1 MKSKKTDERV
11 FGPVSA
17 PSGYCRG
24 RARSRQRQRVALRR
38 NVLGAESLE
47 RRQLLAADVTISF
60 TAGLLQIE
68 GTEAADAFILRQDG
82 PAIEVSYVSGSGTA
96 GLRRIPAGV
105 SRVEIV
111 GGAGRDLVV
120 VRNGSFPGGIS
131 VSGGAEADLV
141 ISRSAVTLPDATA
154 GDVFLRFRDA
164 ALLDDLAITTR
175 RVEAANF
182 ANEATYAGK
191 LLRKSET
198 WTADGQRVE
207 LAWDGTGVIAKS
219 TFVGSRL
226 ALSEIWDTAG
236 GYQRTFTPA
245 NGSSLSETFRDGV
258 RRIEEKQ
265 SGAVVIR
272 TTWDDSGFIMRQS
285 MDGENLLLE
294 EAWDGKGAY
303 RRTWSDASGR
313 GYEEAFDGEI
323 PKLRA
328 VTEGDRQVR
337 NAWGDDGNRVR
348 EVTVAGVLQRRDQW
362 DREGRQLT
370 TTFSNGQ
377 AVLRDTFVAGRQV
390 QREAWTG
397 DQLIRT
403 AWNES
408 NDRLR
413 QTLIGDRVIREAEIK
428 ATGETRVTEWLAD
441 KVVRTS
447 TDSSGNCSIETLV
460 SDVVQSRE
468 LRLTDGGVVLTTF
481 DPATGKP
488 VREDRTS
495 GDKTQTQ
502 TTEWFETRVV
512 RRTTREGV
520 LVAREV
526 WKDGGLIRTM
536 WDGSGNKQREAF
548 EGSDRES
555 LAEGTKVSEG
565 VTAPNGDQIQTTWEV
580 DGTKQTL
587 GVRDGTVVM
596 AELIKGDDRQV
607 IFRGTGGYHAEVFVG
622 SNLVER
628 TQSLDDGTY
637 QTRKFTNGV
646 LTYEY
651 CVDRSGR
658 TQKTTWYD
666 EYTGNSSLTGFE
678 TVKRRLMTDGRRR
691 LSEVTNETSVT
702 RTMWTGDGTTPDST
716 YYREVEYL
724 KNAWWMPMGATDT
737 RREIKFY
744 DSGTLVYLARV
755 RVDGNSSLL
764 VNTPSAAWDAM
775 QAGRFGLT
783 GSDDIFALSDTGGT
797 FNLGGVVG
805 FVVGTWK
812 GENPDNPITIDIG
825 PIRDIQDGLKNSFAD
840 VNHAI
845 DVNLRNLGKDLQTV
859 LGGIDFSKLKLP
871 SLEGV
876 NVGAF
881 AGIGSIKWSGL
892 DSLPAFKGNPFA
904 KIGSLQDIRWEN
916 PRSWVS
922 EKWNDFS
929 KWLAKVDPIKAVE
942 SVLPG
947 SSNRPRKVQYFNEYL
962 MELHGYTRDQAL
974 LIVDLVYA
982 KEPGLRGRFLA
993 EYNALLAQQGQK
1005 VYQRYFDDATAPAL
1019 DGAGHAAL
1027 QQTGKTRALNRLLS
1041 QYGLNPDGT
1050 KKPVAVTNPG
1060 MGLEE
1065 GGDIP
1070 LPEVGLS
1077 RWGEIPKDE
1086 NGGGG
1091 GKGWNFDPTT
1101 FNVPPPK
1108 QDAQRPPPSRPD
1120 SEDERKQRK
1129 ADEAWMREVEKK
1141 RKDNDRVRTSQE
1153 ITERF
1158 PTRIVEST
1166 TRELKTYAAA
1176 KGKEVATLYDAVEQ
1190 TLRIGGSFGVGFS
1203 EGAVA
1208 TVEGLGK
1215 SIVAAL
1221 DADTW
1226 KSLGTSVR
1234 KSGRD
1239 FMNAK
1244 DKSKF
1249 VADFGN
1255 SACSALEDGALK
1267 MIDEWEKAGPEDRA
1281 RMIGKLAGQVATDA
1295 VLNSLGS
1302 KIMQA
1307 AGDAALMGRKTK
1319 AAVDKVA
1326 EGEEFVT
1333 LEIKVKARV
1342 NDTYVAAPGETKART
1357 ALNEI
1362 SAESMRKKLRE
1373 EAGMDPEHARRLA
1386 GFSKEKQMVVVVK
1399 GANVNSLQY
1408 QGKKGYGAKPV
1419 DLKLKTNESTGLV
1432 TASRQV
1438 DGALFDARGKVVAGY
1453 SVRKDGWIVGPD
1465 GAKSNYRLDR
1475 GHVVDAKGTK
1485 FYSDYD
1491 VISVDAAPLPG
1502 SNTWTMVSTGDAT
1515 TGPGRIVDEMNAAIL
1530 GPNRKENIVMHGAN
1544 RENVGKTA
1552 GGIYQILTPDIKDTF
1567 VVADFDGTIYHLN
1580 QAATKDFLKQR
1591 NIPWEI
1597 DGL

>member
-1 MKSKKTDERV
+1 M
-11 FGPVSA
+11 
-17 PSGYCRG
+17 
-24 RARSRQRQRVALRR
+24 
-38 NVLGAESLE
+38 
-47 RRQLLAADVTISF
+47 AADVTISF
-60 TAGLLQIE
+60 TAGLLRVE
-68 GTEAADAFILRQDG
+68 GTEGADAFILRQDG
-82 PAIEVSYVSGSGTA
+82 PAVEVSYVSGGGA
-96 GLRRIPAGV
+96 VGFRRFSVGD

-131 VSGGAEADLV
+131 VSGGEEADLV

-154 GDVFLRFRDA
+154 GDVFLPFRDA
-164 ALLDDLAITTR
+164 TLLDDLAITTR
-175 RVEAANF
+175 RVEATNF
-182 ANEATYAGK
+182 ANEAAYAGK

-207 LAWDGTGVIAKS
+207 LAWDGAGAIARS

-236 GYQRTFTPA
+236 GYQRTVTPA
-245 NGSSLSETFRDGV
+245 DGSSLRETFRDGV

-265 SGAVVIR
+265 SGTVVIR

-285 MDGENLLLE
+285 MDGANLLLE

-313 GYEEAFDGEI
+313 GYEEVFDGEI

-328 VTEGDRQVR
+328 VSAGDRQVR

-348 EVTVAGVLQRRDQW
+348 EVTVAGILQRRDQW

-377 AVLRDTFVAGRQV
+377 PVLRDTFVAGRQV
-390 QREAWTG
+390 QREVWTG

-413 QTLIGDRVIREAEIK
+413 QTLIGDRVIRQAELK

-447 TDSSGNCSIETLV
+447 TDSSGNSSIETLV
-460 SDVVQSRE
+460 GDVVQSRE
-468 LRLTDGGVVLTTF
+468 LRLTDGGVVLTSF
-481 DPATGKP
+481 DSATGKP
-488 VREDRTS
+488 LREDRTS
-495 GDKTQTQ
+495 GDKTQAQ

-512 RRTTREGV
+512 RRTTRDGV
-520 LVAREV
+520 LAAREV
-526 WKDGGLIRTM
+526 WKDGGLIRTT
-536 WDGSGNKQREAF
+536 WDGVGNVQREVF

-555 LAEGTKVSEG
+555 LAEGTKVSEC
-565 VTAPNGDQIQTTWEV
+565 VTAPSGDQIQTTWEA
-580 DGTKQTL
+580 DGTKETL

-596 AELIKGDDRQV
+596 DEWAKGEDRQV
-607 IFRGTGGYHAEVFVG
+607 IFRGTGGYQAEVYVG
-622 SNLVER
+622 SNLIER
-628 TQSLDDGTY
+628 IQSLDDGTY
-637 QTRKFTNGV
+637 QTQRFTNGV

-658 TQKTTWYD
+658 TQTTTWAD

-678 TVKRRLMTDGRRR
+678 TVRRRLMTDGRRR
-691 LSEVTNETSVT
+691 LSEVTYETSVT
-702 RTMWTGDGTTPDST
+702 RTMWTGDGTTPGST
-716 YYREVEYL
+716 YYIEVEYL
-724 KNAWWMPMGATDT
+724 ANAWWMPLGATDT
-737 RREIKFY
+737 RREIRFY
-744 DSGTLVYLARV
+744 DNGTLVYLAKV
-755 RVDGNSSLL
+755 QVDGRSSEL
-764 VNTPSAAWDAM
+764 VKKPSAAWNSM

-783 GSDDIFALSDTGGT
+783 SSDDIFALSESGET

-805 FVVGTWK
+805 FIIGTWK
-812 GENPDNPITIDIG
+812 GENPDNPISIDIG
-825 PIRDIQDGLKNSFAD
+825 PLRNIYDGLKNTFAD
-840 VNHAI
+840 LGHAL
-845 DVNLRNLGKDLQTV
+845 DVNFRNLGQGLEAG

-881 AGIGSIKWSGL
+881 AGVANIKWSGL
-892 DSLPAFKGNPFA
+892 DSLPTFGSNPFA
-904 KIGSLQDIRWEN
+904 KFGNLQDIGGLQN
-916 PRSWVS
+916 AGSWFS
-922 EKWNDFS
+922 EKWKGFS
-929 KWLAKVDPIKAVE
+929 KWLAKVDPIRAIT
-942 SVLPG
+942 SVASGPQ
-947 SSNRPRKVQYFNEYL
+947 SPTKVQYQYEIL
-962 MELHGYTRDQAL
+962 MDLHGYTRDQAL

-993 EYNALLAQQGQK
+993 EYNALLVQQGQK
-1005 VYQRYFDDATAPAL
+1005 VYQRYFTDAKGPSLDD
-1019 DGAGHAAL
+1019 AGHAAL
-1027 QQTGKTRALNRLLS
+1027 QKTAKTRALNRLLS

-1060 MGLEE
+1060 ME
-1065 GGDIP
+1065 
-1070 LPEVGLS
+1070 LS
-1077 RWGEIPKDE
+1077 
-1086 NGGGG
+1086 NGGTDDGSLQNG
-1091 GKGWNFDPTT
+1091 VDKNTADPRYNTGQDGVKWSFEEPAETT
-1101 FNVPPPK
+1101 SFQGPVTVITPNPPK
-1108 QDAQRPPPSRPD
+1108 QDGQRPPTSPPTN
-1120 SEDERKQRK
+1120 EDERKQRE
-1129 ADEAWMREVEKK
+1129 ADEARWRADEKT
-1141 RKDNDRVRTSQE
+1141 RKDHERYKTRQE

-1158 PTRIVEST
+1158 PIRIAESVS
-1166 TRELKTYAAA
+1166 RELTTYAAA

-1190 TLRIGGSFGVGFS
+1190 TLRIGGSFGMGFS

-1239 FMNAK
+1239 FMNAT

-1249 VADFGN
+1249 ITDFGN
-1255 SACSALEDGALK
+1255 SACSAFEDGALK

-1281 RMIGKLAGQVATDA
+1281 RMVGKLAGQVATDA

-1333 LEIKVKARV
+1333 LELKVKARV
-1342 NDTYVAAPGETKART
+1342 GDKIDAATGETQVRT
-1357 ALNEI
+1357 ALDDI
-1362 SAESMRKKLRE
+1362 LSESMRKNLLD
-1373 EAGMDPEHARRLA
+1373 AGIDPEHARRLA
-1386 GFSKEKQMVVVVK
+1386 EFSRKNEMVIVVR
-1399 GANVNSLQY
+1399 GANKNSLQY

-1419 DLKLKTNESTGLV
+1419 DLKLKTSESTGLV
-1432 TASRQV
+1432 TASRQA
-1438 DGALFDARGKVVAGY
+1438 DGALIDARGSVVDGY
-1453 SVRKDGWIVGPD
+1453 SVRKDGWIVGSD
-1465 GAKSNYRLDR
+1465 GVKSNYRLDR

-1491 VISVDAAPLPG
+1491 LLSVDEKSNRG

-1530 GPNRKENIVMHGAN
+1530 GPNRKEKIIMHGAN
-1544 RENVGKTA
+1544 RENIGKTA
-1552 GGIYQILTPDIKDTF
+1552 GGIYQIQTPDIKDTF
-1567 VVADFDGTIYHLN
+1567 VVADYDGRIYHLN

-1591 NIPWEI
+1591 NIPWEN

>member
-1 MKSKKTDERV
+1 MKSKKTDERAI
-11 FGPVSA
+11 GPVSTA
-17 PSGYCRG
+17 PASCRARG
-24 RARSRQRQRVALRR
+24 RSRRQQRVALRR
-38 NVLGAESLE
+38 DVLGAESLE
-47 RRQLLAADVTISF
+47 RRQFMAADVTISF
-60 TAGLLQIE
+60 TAGLLQVE
-68 GTEAADAFILRQDG
+68 GTEGTDAFILRQDG

-131 VSGGAEADLV
+131 VSGGEEADLV

-154 GDVFLRFRDA
+154 GDVFLPFRDA
-164 ALLDDLAITTR
+164 TLLDDLAITTR
-175 RVEAANF
+175 RVEAPNF

-207 LAWDGTGVIAKS
+207 LAWDGAGVIARS

-236 GYQRTFTPA
+236 GYQRTVTPA
-245 NGSSLSETFRDGV
+245 NGSSLRETFRDGV

-285 MDGENLLLE
+285 TDDANLLLE

-303 RRTWSDASGR
+303 RRSWSDASGR
-313 GYEEAFDGEI
+313 GNEEAFDGEM
-323 PKLRA
+323 PKLRL

-377 AVLRDTFVAGRQV
+377 PVLRDTFVAGRQV
-390 QREAWTG
+390 QREAWTR

-447 TDSSGNCSIETLV
+447 TDSSGNCSIEMLV

-495 GDKTQTQ
+495 GDKTQAQ

-526 WKDGGLIRTM
+526 WKDGGLIRTT
-536 WDGSGNKQREAF
+536 WDGVGNVQREAF
-548 EGSDRES
+548 AGSDRES

-565 VTAPNGDQIQTTWEV
+565 VTAPNGDQIQTTWEA

-596 AELIKGDDRQV
+596 LELTKGDDRQV
-607 IFRGTGGYHAEVFVG
+607 IYRGTGGSQAEVYVG

-658 TQKTTWYD
+658 TQTTTWTD

-678 TVKRRLMTDGRRR
+678 TVRRRLMTDGRRR
-691 LSEVTNETSVT
+691 LSEVTYETSVT
-702 RTMWTGDGTTPDST
+702 RTMWTGDGTTPGST
-716 YYREVEYL
+716 YYIEVEYL
-724 KNAWWMPMGATDT
+724 ANAWWMPLGATDT
-737 RREIKFY
+737 RREIRFY
-744 DSGTLVYLARV
+744 DNGTLVYLARV
-755 RVDGNSSLL
+755 RVDGNSSEL
-764 VNTPSAAWDAM
+764 VKKPSAAWDAM

-783 GSDDIFALSDTGGT
+783 SSDDIFALSDTGGT

-805 FVVGTWK
+805 FIIDTWK
-812 GENPDNPITIDIG
+812 GENPDNPISIDIG
-825 PIRDIQDGLKNSFAD
+825 PIRNIYDGLKNSFAD
-840 VNHAI
+840 VGHAL
-845 DVNLRNLGKDLQTV
+845 DVNFRNLGKDLQAG
-859 LGGIDFSKLKLP
+859 LGGIDFSQLKLP

-876 NVGAF
+876 NVGAV
-881 AGIGSIKWSGL
+881 AGIGNIKWSGL

-904 KIGSLQDIRWEN
+904 KIGSFYDIRWEN

-922 EKWNDFS
+922 EKWKDFS
-929 KWLAKVDPIKAVE
+929 KWLAKVDPIRAVV

-947 SSNRPRKVQYFNEYL
+947 HSDTPRKVQSFDEYL

-974 LIVDLVYA
+974 LICDLVYA

-993 EYNALLAQQGQK
+993 EYNALLVQQGQK
-1005 VYQRYFDDATAPAL
+1005 VYQRYFADATAPAL
-1019 DGAGHAAL
+1019 DDAGHAAL

-1041 QYGLNPDGT
+1041 RYGLNPDGT

-1060 MGLEE
+1060 MGLSEYTDE
-1065 GGDIP
+1065 G
-1070 LPEVGLS
+1070 LEVIIITPNP
-1077 RWGEIPKDE
+1077 R
-1086 NGGGG
+1086 
-1091 GKGWNFDPTT
+1091 PTSPQPIIIT
-1101 FNVPPPK
+1101 PSPPA
-1108 QDAQRPPPSRPD
+1108 QDAQWPTDDDR
-1120 SEDERKQRK
+1120 EEKERE
-1129 ADEAWMREVEKK
+1129 ADEARRRADEKT

-1208 TVEGLGK
+1208 TVEGLAK

-1226 KSLGTSVR
+1226 KSLGASVR

-1239 FMNAK
+1239 FLNAK

-1307 AGDAALMGRKTK
+1307 AGDAALMGRKTM

-1333 LEIKVKARV
+1333 LELKVKARV

-1357 ALNEI
+1357 ALDEI
-1362 SAESMRKKLRE
+1362 SAESMRKTLRE
-1373 EAGMDPEHARRLA
+1373 QAGMDPEHARRLA
-1386 GFSKEKQMVVVVK
+1386 EFSKEKQMVVVMK

-1408 QGKKGYGAKPV
+1408 QGRKGYAAKPV
-1419 DLKLKTNESTGLV
+1419 NLKLKTNESTGLV
-1432 TASRQV
+1432 TASRHA
-1438 DGALFDARGKVVAGY
+1438 DGALIDARGSVVDGY
-1453 SVRKDGWIVGPD
+1453 SVRKDGWIVGSD
-1465 GAKSNYRLDR
+1465 GVKSNYRLDR

-1491 VISVDAAPLPG
+1491 MISVDAAPLPG

-1552 GGIYQILTPDIKDTF
+1552 GGIYQIQTPDIRDTF
-1567 VVADFDGTIYHLN
+1567 VVADYDGTIYHLN

-1591 NIPWEI
+1591 NIPWEN

>member
-1 MKSKKTDERV
+1 M
-11 FGPVSA
+11 
-17 PSGYCRG
+17 
-24 RARSRQRQRVALRR
+24 
-38 NVLGAESLE
+38 
-47 RRQLLAADVTISF
+47 AADVTISF
-60 TAGLLQIE
+60 TAGLLQVE
-68 GTEAADAFILRQDG
+68 GTEGTDAFILRQDG

-105 SRVEIV
+105 SRVEIL

-131 VSGGAEADLV
+131 VSGGEEADLV

-154 GDVFLRFRDA
+154 GDVFLPFRDA
-164 ALLDDLAITTR
+164 TLLDDLAITTR
-175 RVEAANF
+175 RVEAPNF

-207 LAWDGTGVIAKS
+207 LAWDGAGVIARS

-236 GYQRTFTPA
+236 GYQRTVTPA
-245 NGSSLSETFRDGV
+245 NGSSLRETFRDGV

-265 SGAVVIR
+265 SGTVVIR

-313 GYEEAFDGEI
+313 GYEEAFDGEL

-397 DQLIRT
+397 NQLTRT

-495 GDKTQTQ
+495 GDKTQSQ

-526 WKDGGLIRTM
+526 WKDGGLIRTT
-536 WDGSGNKQREAF
+536 WDGNGNVQREAF
-548 EGSDRES
+548 AGSDRES

-565 VTAPNGDQIQTTWEV
+565 VMAPNGDQIQTSWWA
-580 DGTKQTL
+580 DGTKETL

-596 AELIKGDDRQV
+596 EEYTKGDYRRV
-607 IFRGTGGYHAEVFVG
+607 IFRGTGGF
-622 SNLVER
+622 
-628 TQSLDDGTY
+628 QSEDFYGGRLSGRELKLNDGTY
-637 QTRKFTNGV
+637 QNQGFTNGV

-737 RREIKFY
+737 RREIQFY
-744 DSGTLVYLARV
+744 DSGTLVYFARV
-755 RVDGNSSLL
+755 RVDGNSSEL
-764 VNTPSAAWDAM
+764 VKKPSAAWDAM

-783 GSDDIFALSDTGGT
+783 SSDDIFALSDTGGT

-805 FVVGTWK
+805 FIIDTWK
-812 GENPDNPITIDIG
+812 GENPDNPISIDIG
-825 PIRDIQDGLKNSFAD
+825 PLRNIYDGLKNTFAD
-840 VNHAI
+840 LGHAL
-845 DVNLRNLGKDLQTV
+845 DVNFRNLGKDLQV
-859 LGGIDFSKLKLP
+859 GLGGIDFSKLKLP

-881 AGIGSIKWSGL
+881 AGIGNIKWSGL
-892 DSLPAFKGNPFA
+892 DSLPAFESNPFA
-904 KIGSLQDIRWEN
+904 KIGSLQDIGGLQN
-916 PRSWVS
+916 AGSWFS
-922 EKWNDFS
+922 EKWKGFS
-929 KWLAKVDPIKAVE
+929 KWLAKVDPIRAVE

-947 SSNRPRKVQYFNEYL
+947 SSNRPRKVQWLHENL

-1005 VYQRYFDDATAPAL
+1005 VYQMYFADATAPAL
-1019 DGAGHAAL
+1019 DDAGHAAL

-1041 QYGLNPDGT
+1041 RYGLNSDGT

-1060 MGLEE
+1060 MGLESQGNVTRPYDE
-1065 GGDIP
+1065 NDAFWGD
-1070 LPEVGLS
+1070 
-1077 RWGEIPKDE
+1077 IPKDE
-1086 NGGGG
+1086 TGGGG

-1101 FNVPPPK
+1101 INVPPPK

-1120 SEDERKQRK
+1120 SEDERKQRE
-1129 ADEAWMREVEKK
+1129 ADEARSRADEKT
-1141 RKDNDRVRTSQE
+1141 RKDNERVRTRQE

-1158 PTRIVEST
+1158 PTRIAESVS
-1166 TRELKTYAAA
+1166 RELTTYAAA

-1249 VADFGN
+1249 VTDFGN

-1333 LEIKVKARV
+1333 LELKVKARV
-1342 NDTYVAAPGETKART
+1342 GDKIDAATGETQVRT
-1357 ALNEI
+1357 ALDDI
-1362 SAESMRKKLRE
+1362 LSESMRKNLLD
-1373 EAGMDPEHARRLA
+1373 AGIDPEHARRLA
-1386 GFSKEKQMVVVVK
+1386 EFSRKNEMVIVVR
-1399 GANVNSLQY
+1399 GANKNSLQY

-1419 DLKLKTNESTGLV
+1419 DLKLKTSDSTGLV
-1432 TASRQV
+1432 TASRKA
-1438 DGALFDARGKVVAGY
+1438 DGALIDARGNVVDGY
-1453 SVRKDGWIVGPD
+1453 SVRKDGWIVGSD
-1465 GAKSNYRLDR
+1465 GVKSNYRLDR

-1491 VISVDAAPLPG
+1491 LLSVDEKSNRG

-1530 GPNRKENIVMHGAN
+1530 GPNRMEKIIMHGAN
-1544 RENVGKTA
+1544 RENIGKTA
-1552 GGIYQILTPDIKDTF
+1552 GGIYQIQTPDIKDTF
-1567 VVADFDGTIYHLN
+1567 VVADYDGRIYHLN

-1591 NIPWEI
+1591 NIPWEN